1 MMKMTKEI
9 KIALAAVLAIVILF
23 FGLNFLKGLTMFSSN
38 NVYYVA
44 FDDISGLS
52 SSSPIYAN
60 GYQVGVVTSIKYDY
74 THQSPTLAVIDVDK
88 NMRIPKGSTAEIE
101 SDMLGNLKL
110 NLHLGPDPLSNFA
123 LGDTLEGR
131 LNGGTMA
138 KLSAMMPT
146 VEQMLPKLDSIVTSL
161 NTLLADPAI
170 AQTLHNVENVTAD
183 LKTSTAR
190 LNTLMANV
198 NQQLPSLMSK
208 ADATLDNATTL
219 TSSLAGLDI
228 AATKAQVD
236 QTLADVNALTSSL
249 ASGKGTLG
257 RLMND
262 TELYDRVS
270 QTVNDADQLLVD
282 LKQHPKRY
290 VNISVFGKK
299 DK

>member
-1 MMKMTKEI
+1 MKMTKEI